1 MRCEIRVM
9 IVGAGTGGLCLAHGL
24 KKAGVSVR
32 VFERD
37 RTRRDG
43 LQGYRVGI
51 SPAGSYAM
59 KQCLPPELFDVFVA
73 TCARAPRYFNMLT
86 EKMDELLSMD
96 VGETADAVDSEKS
109 VSRMTLRQ
117 VLLTGLEDV
126 VEFDKRFARYE
137 ENADGTVTAFF
148 EDGTSATADV
158 LVGAD
163 GAGSKLRKQRL
174 PHAKM
179 EETGIVSLGGKVP
192 LTPETRALISNKVFQ
207 GISLLMAPKGMGGI
221 VHVMEFKWDR
231 SGVKNGIGGNDAEL
245 IRQWPGMLYD
255 NTQDYILWGL
265 WAARRHFPRSPE
277 GLSPQETIAVAEE
290 MTRGWSPN
298 LRRLIE
304 LTDLSTTL
312 SINIRTSVPL
322 DPWKTS
328 NVTLLGDA
336 VHTMTPG
343 RGVGANTALED
354 AALLCKRLVEVRD
367 GRKEMLHALH
377 EYEAEML
384 QYSRVA
390 VLESRKQMDARD
402 PIHRPVVGRVLLAAM
417 RTSMRIV
424 NAVPTLKNKMRDSE
438 LKLRKIKEQAV
449 VVHHA
454 ELKV

>member
-1 MRCEIRVM
+1 MRCEIRVV

-24 KKAGVSVR
+24 KRAGVNVR

-43 LQGYRVGI
+43 LHGYRVGI

-86 EKMDELLSMD
+86 EKMTELLSMD
-96 VGETADAVDSEKS
+96 VGDAADAVDSEKS

-117 VLLTGLEDV
+117 VLLTGLEDF
-126 VEFDKRFARYE
+126 VEFDKRFVRYE
-137 ENADGTVTAFF
+137 ENTDGTVTAFF
-148 EDGTSATADV
+148 EDGTCATADV

-192 LTPETRALISNKVFQ
+192 LTPETRALISEKVFH

-221 VHVMEFKWDR
+221 LHVMEFKWDR

-265 WAARRHFPRSPE
+265 WAARRHFPKPPE
-277 GLSPQETIAVAEE
+277 GLSPHETIVLAQE
-290 MTRGWSPN
+290 MTQSWSPN

-367 GRKEMLHALH
+367 GEKEMLKALR

-384 QYSRVA
+384 RYSRVA

-402 PIHRPVVGRVLLAAM
+402 PIHRPVIGRILLAVM

-424 NAVPTLKNKMRDSE
+424 NAIPLLKNKMRDSQ
-438 LKLRKIKEQAV
+438 LRLRKIKDQTTLGQQTQLNA
-449 VVHHA
+449 
-454 ELKV
+454 